1 MKTVLITGSNR
12 GIGLELTRQ
21 LQARG
26 YRVIA
31 TCRRSSEELDQL
43 GVQVEAD
50 VDVTRRDSL
59 ERLAQRLGDLRIDL
73 LVNNAGLLRS
83 SSLDGIED
91 ELDGWRAQFEINALS
106 PVRVTSALRDHLSEG
121 ARVVII
127 TSRMGSI
134 ADNTSGGQYA
144 YRMSK
149 AAVNAAGVSMAHE
162 LKDRNIAVGL
172 LHPGYVRT
180 GMTGNTGHVDPDEAA
195 ASLIERMEELDMN
208 NTGSFRHASGE
219 SLPW

>member
-1 MKTVLITGSNR
+1 MKTALITGANR
-12 GIGLELTRQ
+12 GIGLELARQ
-21 LQARG
+21 LKEQG

-31 TCRRSSEELDQL
+31 ACRQSSAELDELDVDVVTQVDVSQRESLDQL
-43 GVQVEAD
+43 AK
-50 VDVTRRDSL
+50 
-59 ERLAQRLGDLRIDL
+59 RLGDTKIDL

-83 SSLDGIED
+83 SSLEDIED
-91 ELDGWRAQFEINALS
+91 ELDDWRAQFEINALS
-106 PVRVTSALRDHLSEG
+106 PVRVTSALRERLSDG
-121 ARVVII
+121 GRVVII

-149 AAVNAAGVSMAHE
+149 AAVNAAGVSLAHD
-162 LKDRNIAVGL
+162 LKERNIAVGL

-180 GMTGNTGHVDPDEAA
+180 GMTGNTGHVDASEAA
-195 ASLIERMEELDMN
+195 ASLIKRMEELDIE
-208 NTGSFRHASGE
+208 NTGSFRHANGE